1 MPGVAATRGRRGLW
15 VAATATLVLPLWLA
29 ACDGLPA
36 PPRDGSAASSAATP
50 GAAVP
55 APQPQAPPP
64 AGPAAIPSG
73 SGTPPGG
80 TTPQQPSAA
89 TPETAAASGQAGTGR
104 PGSAAS
110 AEPEPRTPASAEP
123 QPSTTPSPSAAPERV
138 PAAQGTVTAYFV
150 LLDDGGNNG
159 VRFGC
164 NDSLVGVDQARPA
177 GKDPLPAAMNALLGA
192 GSGAS
197 IPALE
202 VPSGAEIY
210 NALAGSRLKFLSG
223 SFDGSA
229 VTVYLSGA
237 VSLGGV
243 CDIPRL
249 EAQLTQTALAAV
261 GAVRAQVYLNG
272 RPLAEVLRL
281 EGTGAG

>member
-1 MPGVAATRGRRGLW
+1 M
-15 VAATATLVLPLWLA
+15 
-29 ACDGLPA
+29 
-36 PPRDGSAASSAATP
+36 
-50 GAAVP
+50 
-55 APQPQAPPP
+55 
-64 AGPAAIPSG
+64 
-73 SGTPPGG
+73 
-80 TTPQQPSAA
+80 
-89 TPETAAASGQAGTGR
+89 
-104 PGSAAS
+104 
-110 AEPEPRTPASAEP
+110 
-123 QPSTTPSPSAAPERV
+123 

-177 GKDPLPAAMNALLGA
+177 GKDPLPAAMNALLAA
-192 GSGAS
+192 GNGAS
-197 IPALE
+197 LPASDIPA
-202 VPSGAEIY
+202 GREIY

-223 SFDGSA
+223 SFDGTT

-237 VSLGGV
+237 LSLGGV
-243 CDIPRL
+243 CDVPRL

-281 EGTGAG
+281 EGNGTG

>member
-1 MPGVAATRGRRGLW
+1 A
-15 VAATATLVLPLWLA
+15 
-29 ACDGLPA
+29 
-36 PPRDGSAASSAATP
+36 P

-55 APQPQAPPP
+55 GPQPQAPPP
-64 AGPAAIPSG
+64 AGTAAIPSG
-73 SGTPPGG
+73 SSTASGGMTPH
-80 TTPQQPSAA
+80 QPSTAG
-89 TPETAAASGQAGTGR
+89 PEAAAAPDQAGTGL
-104 PGSAAS
+104 PGSAATAS
-110 AEPEPRTPASAEP
+110 TESEPRETPSAEP
-123 QPSTTPSPSAAPERV
+123 QPSAAPSPAAGPDRA

-164 NDSLVGVDQARPA
+164 NDSLIGVDQARPA

-192 GSGAS
+192 GSGAAVS
-197 IPALE
+197 ASE
-202 VPSGAEIY
+202 VPPGGEIY
-210 NALAGSRLKFLSG
+210 NALAGSRLRFLSG
-223 SFDGSA
+223 SFDGTA

-281 EGTGAG
+281 EGAGAG

>member
-1 MPGVAATRGRRGLW
+1 MAIVAAL
-15 VAATATLVLPLWLA
+15 ALPLWLA

-36 PPRDGSAASSAATP
+36 SPRNGTAASPAAAP

-64 AGPAAIPSG
+64 AGTAAIPSG
-73 SGTPPGG
+73 SSTPSGG
-80 TTPQQPSAA
+80 TSPQQPSGAG
-89 TPETAAASGQAGTGR
+89 PESVTAPGPAGTGR
-104 PGSAAS
+104 DGSAATVS
-110 AEPEPRTPASAEP
+110 GEPGPTPSVEP
-123 QPSTTPSPSAAPERV
+123 QPSASPSPAAAPESV

-164 NDSLVGVDQARPA
+164 NDSLVGVDRTRPA
-177 GKDPLPAAMNALLGA
+177 GKDPLPAAMNALLAA

-197 IPALE
+197 LPASD
-202 VPSGAEIY
+202 VPSGREIY

-223 SFDGSA
+223 SFDGTA

-237 VSLGGV
+237 LSLGGV

-281 EGTGAG
+281 EGTGTE

>member
-1 MPGVAATRGRRGLW
+1 MAIVAVLA
-15 VAATATLVLPLWLA
+15 LPLWLA

-36 PPRDGSAASSAATP
+36 SPRDGNAASPAAP

-64 AGPAAIPSG
+64 AGTAAIPSG
-73 SGTPPGG
+73 SSTPSGG
-80 TTPQQPSAA
+80 TSPQQPSGAWPESVAA
-89 TPETAAASGQAGTGR
+89 PAPAEPGR
-104 PGSAAS
+104 PGSAATAS
-110 AEPEPRTPASAEP
+110 GVPEPGTTPSAEP
-123 QPSTTPSPSAAPERV
+123 QPSASPSPAAAPERV

-177 GKDPLPAAMNALLGA
+177 GKDPLPAAMNALLAA

-197 IPALE
+197 LPASD
-202 VPSGAEIY
+202 VPSGREIY

-223 SFDGSA
+223 SFDGTA

-237 VSLGGV
+237 LSLGGV

-281 EGTGAG
+281 EGTPGQ